1 VAAGR
6 GEIRLHDVEDFGQP
20 FAPLPDASQ
29 RGFTSADRL
38 TQSGGGA
45 CKNQINARS
54 MNVNMNRVAPA
65 TAAVTI
71 QSSSFTPAPPL
82 PLHLPPPPPLR
93 IVDDHE
99 ASNHAKPW
107 AVLKRQRTK
116 SRASIVALFTEDLKK
131 IQRRRHHDSLCYRAC
146 VTFPILT
153 EDSTFMLVWD
163 LLLSLGLFWVL
174 WAVPFEIGFAES
186 LVPGE
191 RVRPGYEW
199 LTTIDTVVDIFFWC
213 DIFINFRVTFRERN
227 THRHVEDPYALAYNY
242 ATTWFLPDLL
252 SVIPFSEFFAA
263 AAMKDS
269 SNRLGLI
276 KMARILRFLKMTKL
290 IRLLKIGNFIYV
302 LEDRCG
308 ISPLFFS
315 FVSLIAVVFMVIHL
329 LASVFYLTSFT
340 LKDIETSTF
349 VASWI
354 FNDQDVSDQDD
365 VLSMYI
371 AAMYWSCTTIT
382 TVGYGD
388 IVPKS
393 DGDRIFVFFA
403 MILGAG
409 MYGYI
414 IAAMGNIITDMNAV
428 SSIRRKKMMELSLFM
443 DAKGLPTKLRHKVRE
458 SYRFWLE
465 RVSMYEEKSIL
476 NSLPQE
482 LREQIGIHYAHKIFS
497 EPNGLFNNAHPQ
509 FVTKVLPMLR
519 PVLFQPY
526 SIILVQNDVA
536 ESMFIVTKGILDV
549 EVKIGEEGEEGE
561 EGEKGDGDED
571 EDEDEDERGLKGGG
585 SNANLGQHRGRALST
600 STGTT
605 PIPPLSL
612 STPVVHTT
620 NKKIATLLTGEI
632 FGAMSLLRPSQNLR
646 RCATVKSRDNFCELF
661 EIHRDQVVDTWLVYP
676 TVRQYLLE
684 LVERRALSH
693 ARSVNDAKIHH
704 TNKSNTY
711 WKKIE
716 KARSAHG
723 IKTV

>member
-1 VAAGR
+1 
-6 GEIRLHDVEDFGQP
+6 
-20 FAPLPDASQ
+20 
-29 RGFTSADRL
+29 
-38 TQSGGGA
+38 
-45 CKNQINARS
+45 
-54 MNVNMNRVAPA
+54 MNRVAPA
-65 TAAVTI
+65 TAVTI
-71 QSSSFTPAPPL
+71 QSPP
-82 PLHLPPPPPLR
+82 
-93 IVDDHE
+93 
-99 ASNHAKPW
+99 
-107 AVLKRQRTK
+107 TK
-116 SRASIVALFTEDLKK
+116 SRASIVALFTEDLTK
-131 IQRRRHHDSLCYRAC
+131 IKRRRHHDSSCYRAC
-146 VTFPILT
+146 ATFPILT

-163 LLLSLGLFWVL
+163 LLLSLCLFWVL

-191 RVRPGYEW
+191 RVKPGYEW
-199 LTTIDTVVDIFFWC
+199 LPTIDAVVDIFFWC
-213 DIFINFRVTFRERN
+213 DIVINFRVTFRERN
-227 THRHVEDPYALAYNY
+227 THRHIEDPYALAYNY

-263 AAMKDS
+263 AAMTDTGS

-354 FNDQDVSDQDD
+354 FNDQDVSNQDD

-414 IAAMGNIITDMNAV
+414 IAAMGNIISDMNAV

-443 DAKGLPTKLRHKVRE
+443 HAKGLPTKLRQKVRE

-465 RVSMYEEKSIL
+465 RVSMYEEKSIM

-497 EPNGLFNNAHPQ
+497 EPNGLFNNTHPQ

-536 ESMFIVTKGILDV
+536 ESMFIVTRGILDV
-549 EVKIGEEGEEGE
+549 EVKIGEKREEGE
-561 EGEKGDGDED
+561 EEYKNED
-571 EDEDEDERGLKGGG
+571 EDEGNSGRLKSGG
-585 SNANLGQHRGRALST
+585 SNGNLGQQRGRTLFT
-600 STGTT
+600 STGST
-605 PIPPLSL
+605 PILPPPLL
-612 STPVVHTT
+612 TPVVHTT
-620 NKKIATLLTGEI
+620 DKKIATVLTGEI

-676 TVRQYLLE
+676 TVRQYLLD
-684 LVERRALSH
+684 LVERRALSRER
-693 ARSVNDAKIHH
+693 AVNDATIHH
-704 TNKSNTY
+704 TNKSNNY

-716 KARSAHG
+716 KARTAHEDNDNQNPLLAN
-723 IKTV
+723 KSRELNFER